1 MSIINQ
7 ISSIA
12 KKNKDLAI
20 CIDHQHGCLT
30 MENIKELAK
39 DFPTHMILV
48 RCGNGR
54 FVTAA
59 DSVEHFCEV
68 VRKSSED
75 YIRDISLVV
84 DNWFP
89 NRY

>member
-1 MSIINQ
+1 MSIDNQ

-12 KKNKDLAI
+12 KKNKDLAN
-20 CIDHQHGCLT
+20 CIDNQYGCLT

-39 DFPTHMILV
+39 DFPTHMLLV

-68 VRKSSED
+68 VGKSKQD
-75 YIRDISLVV
+75 YVRDVSLVV
-84 DNWFP
+84 DDWIP
-89 NRY
+89 NRF